1 MCESVRM
8 HSPLYTQ
15 KITHI
20 YHWYLCFLFDA
31 DSDKLYKIQNAVL
44 SYERSIELGKNECE
58 LLTEK
63 VKTME
68 NKARGLHKKLS
79 EARAIKSQLEHQKV
93 ELEGK
98 LWNLRY

>member
-1 MCESVRM
+1 MY
-8 HSPLYTQ
+8 SPLYTH

-20 YHWYLCFLFDA
+20 FHLYLCFLFDA
-31 DSDKLYKIQNAVL
+31 DSDNLYKIQNAVL
-44 SYERSIELGKNECE
+44 SYERSIELGKNQCE
-58 LLTEK
+58 LLIEK

-68 NKARGLHKKLS
+68 NRINGLYKKLS

-98 LWNLRY
+98 LCSLRY

>member
-1 MCESVRM
+1 MCVRM
-8 HSPLYTQ
+8 YSPLYTQ

-20 YHWYLCFLFDA
+20 FHLYLCFLFDA
-31 DSDKLYKIQNAVL
+31 DSDNLYKIQNAVL
-44 SYERSIELGKNECE
+44 SYERSIELGKNQCE

-68 NKARGLHKKLS
+68 NRVSGLYKKLS
-79 EARAIKSQLEHQKV
+79 EARATKSQLEHQKV

-98 LWNLRY
+98 LCSLRY